1 MGIYLDNGYLDF
13 EKILSYKVPYN
24 FMVGGRGIGKTYGAL
39 KYMVEHNIKFV
50 FMRRTQTQLDV
61 VRNEKYHPFKKL
73 NEDMGWDIH
82 PITLTKYSSGL
93 YHCEQDKNG
102 KWQPKEG
109 EDPVGLM
116 LALSTISNVRGFDA
130 TDRDVLIYDEFIPER
145 HERPI
150 KDEATAFFNAIET
163 IQRNREL
170 EGKDPLIVLC
180 LANANELA
188 NPLFIELKLVKK
200 AMALIRKGIEFDI
213 DRNRDCALYLF
224 RDSKISEL
232 KKNTALYKLTQGT
245 SFQSMSI
252 DNNFEDLVGVK
263 VSSKDLREYKPV
275 CCIGEICIYKHKS
288 NKTYYVSMHK
298 MGAPEEFTISEADV
312 MRFRKKYTYLM
323 DAYLFDNIDFEE
335 YTCETLFRKYIY
347 KTI

>member
-1 MGIYLDNGYLDF
+1 MSIYLDNGYLDF
-13 EKILSYKVPYN
+13 GKALSYGVPYN

-39 KYMVEHNIKFV
+39 KYMVEHDIKFV

-61 VRNEKYHPFKKL
+61 IRKEEYQPFKKL
-73 NEDMGWDIH
+73 NADMGWDIH

-93 YHCEQDKNG
+93 YHCERDKNG
-102 KWQPKEG
+102 KWIPKEG
-109 EDPVGLM
+109 TEAVGLM

-170 EGKDPLIVLC
+170 EGKPPLIVLC

-200 AMALIRKGIEFDI
+200 AMALIKKGIEFDL
-213 DRNRDCALYLF
+213 DRSRECALYLF
-224 RDSKISEL
+224 KDSKISEA
-232 KKNTALYKLTQGT
+232 KKDTALYKLTRGT
-245 SFQSMSI
+245 SFESMSI
-252 DNNFEDLVGVK
+252 DNNFEDMIGVK
-263 VSSKDLREYKPV
+263 VNSKNLKEYTPIV
-275 CCIGEICIYKHKS
+275 CIGEITIYKHKS
-288 NKTYYVSMHK
+288 QKTYYVSMHK
-298 MGAPEEFTISEADV
+298 MGVPEEYTISEADV
-312 MRFRKKYTYLM
+312 MRFRHKYTYLL
-323 DAYLFDNIDFEE
+323 DAYLYDNIDFEE

>member
-1 MGIYLDNGYLDF
+1 MGIYLDNGYLDYK
-13 EKILSYKVPYN
+13 KILSYKVPYN

-39 KYMVEHNIKFV
+39 KYMVENDIKFV

-73 NEDMGWDIH
+73 NEDLGWDIH

-109 EDPVGLM
+109 TEPVGLM

-170 EGKDPLIVLC
+170 EGKEPLTVLC

-188 NPLFIELKLVKK
+188 NPLFIELRLVKK

-213 DRNRDCALYLF
+213 DRSRDCALYLF
-224 RDSKISEL
+224 RDSKISEQ
-232 KKNTALYKLTQGT
+232 KKNTALYRLTKGT
-245 SFQSMSI
+245 TFQAMSI

-263 VSSKDLREYKPV
+263 VSSKNLQEYKPV

-312 MRFRKKYTYLM
+312 MRFRRKYTYLM

-347 KTI
+347 KNV

>member
-1 MGIYLDNGYLDF
+1 MSVYLDNGYIDF
-13 EKILSYKVPYN
+13 GKILSYNVAYN
-24 FMVGGRGIGKTYGAL
+24 FLVGGRGIGKTYGAL
-39 KYMVEHNIKFV
+39 KYMKEHNINFV

-61 VRNEKYHPFKKL
+61 LMKDEYQPFKKL
-73 NEDMGWDIH
+73 NQDLGWEIH
-82 PITLTKYSSGL
+82 PIKLTKYSAGFFD
-93 YHCEQDKNG
+93 CERDKNG

-109 EDPVGLM
+109 TEAIGLM

-150 KDEATAFFNAIET
+150 KDEAGAFFNAIET

-170 EGKDPLIVLC
+170 EGKEPLKVLC

-200 AMALIRKGIEFDI
+200 AMALVKKGIEFDL
-213 DRNRDCALYLF
+213 DRSRECALYLF
-224 RDSKISEL
+224 RESRISEA
-232 KKNTALYKLTQGT
+232 KKDTALYKLTRGT
-245 SFQSMSI
+245 SFESMSI
-252 DNNFEDLVGVK
+252 DNNFQDMVGVK
-263 VSSKDLREYKPV
+263 VSSKNLKEYNPV
-275 CCIGEICIYKHKS
+275 ASIGEITIYKHKS

-298 MGAPEEFTISEADV
+298 MGVPEEFSISEADV
-312 MRFRKKYTYLM
+312 MRFRHKYTYLL

-335 YTCETLFRKYIY
+335 YACETLFKKYIY

>member
-1 MGIYLDNGYLDF
+1 MSIYLDNGYINF
-13 EKILSYKVPYN
+13 EKVLSYPVPYH
-24 FMVGGRGIGKTYGAL
+24 FMIGGRGTGKTYGAL

-61 VRNEKYHPFKKL
+61 IRKEEYQPFKKL
-73 NEDMGWDIH
+73 NSDLGWDIH

-93 YHCEQDKNG
+93 YHCERDKNG

-109 EDPVGLM
+109 AEAVGLM

-150 KDEATAFFNAIET
+150 KEEANAFFNAIET

-170 EGKDPLIVLC
+170 EGKEPLKVLC

-188 NPLFIELKLVKK
+188 NPLFINLKLVKK
-200 AMALIRKGIEFDI
+200 SMALLRKGIEFDL
-213 DRNRDCALYLF
+213 DRNRECALYIL
-224 RDSKISEL
+224 RESKISEA
-232 KKNTALYKLTQGT
+232 KRDTALYKLTKGT
-245 SFQSMSI
+245 SFEAMSI
-252 DNNFEDLVGVK
+252 DNNFEDMVGVK
-263 VSSKDLREYKPV
+263 VASKNLKEYRPIV
-275 CCIGEICIYKHKS
+275 AIGEICIYKHKS
-288 NKTYYVSMHK
+288 VNRYYVSMHK
-298 MGAPEEFTISEADV
+298 MGAFEEYSISEADV
-312 MRFRKKYTYLM
+312 MRFRHKYVYLL
-323 DAYLFDNIDFEE
+323 DAYLYDNIDFEE
-335 YTCETLFRKYIY
+335 YACETLFRKYIY